1 MVIVVAAVMTVI
13 VHWRRPMRG
22 NVVSAFDS
30 EIRIV
35 GLLVYK
41 HKAIIRATTTT
52 TSSAFVDFI

>member
-52 TSSAFVDFI
+52 SSAFVDFI